1 MIKIIISYIFLI
13 FLINCQEK
21 QKKIAINIEIYA
33 NPHESL
39 QTNELDTLISLNE
52 NQIMNIN
59 NITKPS
65 YNVYIRSKNTQFIV
79 LVDDVPAFKF
89 FDKET
94 QNGTGMNGNV
104 PLNHCLLKSGKHI
117 ITGKLFPKYGS
128 TKLNDGT
135 FLTLETSVRE
145 SGTIDMIQLFELKTP
160 EGYYKKSSPDDQ
172 ENNGNGKWIIPL
184 EGLPYYELNGE
195 FEIKLPFEIEGWT
208 NSVNLKEEM
217 ENGKDLKKEVH
228 SVYSQIKQIIESR
241 NTQDFS
247 KLIKQ
252 REQLLA
258 KAFYF
263 NQAKQAENLTNFLEL
278 IKNPDYELAPLPQNA
293 VISFYGYGKLVTLL
307 NIEQEG
313 VIKLINK
320 KDKNEEVILD
330 FYFHRKKTG
339 DKLEVIF

>member
-1 MIKIIISYIFLI
+1 
-13 FLINCQEK
+13 
-21 QKKIAINIEIYA
+21 
-33 NPHESL
+33 
-39 QTNELDTLISLNE
+39 
-52 NQIMNIN
+52 MNIN

-79 LVDDVPAFKF
+79 LVDDVPVFKF

-104 PLNHCLLKSGKHI
+104 PLNQCLLKSGKHSI
-117 ITGKLFPKYGS
+117 KGMLFPKYGS

-145 SGTIDMIQLFELKTP
+145 SGTIDMFQLFELKTP

-172 ENNGNGKWIIPL
+172 ENNGNGKWILPL

-195 FEIKLPFEIEGWT
+195 FETKLPFEIEGWA
-208 NSVNLKEEM
+208 NSVNLKDEM
-217 ENGKDLKKEVH
+217 EKGNDLKNEVN
-228 SVYSQIKQIIESR
+228 SIYNQIKQIIEGR

-247 KLIKQ
+247 LLIKE

-263 NQAKQAENLTNFLEL
+263 TEAKQAENLSEFLEL
-278 IKNPDYELAPLPQNA
+278 IKNPDYELAPLSQNA
-293 VISFYGYGKLVTLL
+293 EIHFYCYGKLVTLL
-307 NIEQEG
+307 NTQQEG

-320 KDKNEEVILD
+320 KDKNEEVTLD
-330 FYFHRKKTG
+330 FYFHRKKAG
-339 DKLEVIF
+339 SKLEVIF